1 MPHLFP
7 GSFVALSVLGVLG
20 ASAVA
25 QTFVVDANNGP
36 GTNFLDIPPAIAAVP
51 NGSVLL
57 VRSGTYGPIAMSG
70 RSLSVLAEP
79 GAVVTSTGPI
89 DIANVG
95 ALQSVVVRGVR
106 VPSGGLAS
114 AQATNCQGLVMFD
127 RVDQI
132 AAPGVFTAFGIHLQG
147 CDQAVVRQC
156 SARGMAAL
164 AVEQSQATVERC
176 LLQGEDLTNAGGGSG
191 IAAQNSALTIA
202 RCFVRGGN
210 GGFVATPLGIVVAHP
225 GAAVWLNTSTAS
237 FCDDGSGGYV
247 AGASPL
253 APHAV
258 VDGYNSQVMFDNN
271 TVLVPS
277 GGALPFS
284 PNVAAAWISCASVA
298 TQPAPPGGT
307 VQTSVLSPAGSF
319 VCLLFGRPA
328 APMAVPG
335 IWPGRLWLDP
345 AATVVVAGFM
355 SVGMI
360 ANFSLAVPATPA
372 LIGERY
378 GWQAV
383 LLQASGGLRFG
394 NASIYA
400 H

>member
-1 MPHLFP
+1 MPHLSV
-7 GSFVALSVLGVLG
+7 GSFLALSVLG

-79 GAVVTSTGPI
+79 GAVVTLTGPI

-106 VPSGGLAS
+106 VPAGGLAS
-114 AQATNCQGLVMFD
+114 AQATNCQGLVILD

-132 AAPGVFTAFGIHLQG
+132 AALGVITVFGIRLQG

-156 SARGMAAL
+156 STRGL
-164 AVEQSQATVERC
+164 IGLSVGQSHAMVERC
-176 LLQGEDLTNAGGGSG
+176 LLEAEDRAAGVCSG
-191 IAAQNSALTIA
+191 IDALDSTVTIS
-202 RCFVRGGN
+202 RCFVTGGD
-210 GGFVATPLGIVVAHP
+210 GGFVATPLGIVISPP
-225 GAAVWLNTSTAS
+225 GPAVWLTNSTAS

-247 AGASPL
+247 AGASPF
-253 APHAV
+253 APCPV
-258 VDGYNSQVMFDNN
+258 VDGYNSQVLFDDD
-271 TVLVPS
+271 TQLVPT
-277 GGALPFS
+277 GGAPPYS
-284 PNVAAAWISCASVA
+284 MNVVAFGIPCASVA

-307 VQTSVLSPAGSF
+307 LQTSVLGPAGSF
-319 VCLLFGRPA
+319 VFLLFGRLA
-328 APMAVPG
+328 APIAVPG

-345 AATVVVAGFM
+345 ANTVVVAGFL
-355 SVGMI
+355 SIGMV
-360 ANFSLAVPATPA
+360 ANISLAVPATPA
-372 LIGERY
+372 LIGERF
-378 GWQAV
+378 GWQSV
-383 LLQASGGLRFG
+383 LLQASVGLSFG